1 MIITYSFAGL
11 YKQPIMK
18 GIYGTE
24 ALNTLCQN
32 LELLKKNI
40 VFKTPYIALSV
51 YSYMYK
57 VFKCGTFMETVST
70 ISRFILLKKK
80 NYIFYLQCINS
91 NGEHQKLSQCS
102 LFSMLETVLVEN
114 IVIDRSCNNCMIFFN
129 NYAMSY

>member
-1 MIITYSFAGL
+1 MS
-11 YKQPIMK
+11 KP
-18 GIYGTE
+18 GTV
-24 ALNTLCQN
+24 
-32 LELLKKNI
+32 KKNI

-57 VFKCGTFMETVST
+57 VFKCGTFMETVTT

-129 NYAMSY
+129 NYAMSYWN

>member
-1 MIITYSFAGL
+1 MIITYSFPGL

-57 VFKCGTFMETVST
+57 VFKCGTFMETVTT

>member
-1 MIITYSFAGL
+1 MIITYSFAGF

-57 VFKCGTFMETVST
+57 VFKCGTFMETVTT

-102 LFSMLETVLVEN
+102 LFSMLETVLV
-114 IVIDRSCNNCMIFFN
+114 
-129 NYAMSY
+129 